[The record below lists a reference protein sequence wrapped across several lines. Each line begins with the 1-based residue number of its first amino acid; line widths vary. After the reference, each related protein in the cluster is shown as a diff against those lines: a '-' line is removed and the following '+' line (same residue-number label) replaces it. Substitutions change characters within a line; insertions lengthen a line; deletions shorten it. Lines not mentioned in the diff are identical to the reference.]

1 VRTGANV
8 GDTAIVPKK
17 YVGSPTFT
25 TLITSTKKDIL
36 LPEYLVWYVE
46 SQLGQSELNRILV
59 GGGKENLNV
68 GQLIKFRV
76 TLPPIEEQK
85 LVVKHLQVIQSQL
98 IEEQIT
104 LAKRKKVKTG
114 LMQGLLT
121 GKVRVTNL
129 LKEKEPTIP

>member
-8 GDTAIVPKK
+8 GDTATVPKQ

-36 LPEYLVWYVE
+36 LPEYLVWYVA

-68 GQLIKFRV
+68 GQFINFRV
-76 TLPPIEEQK
+76 ALPPIEEQK
-85 LVVKHLQVIQSQL
+85 LIVEHLKGIQTRL
-98 IEEQIT
+98 ADEEIT
-104 LAKRKKVKTG
+104 LAKRNQVKTG
-114 LMQGLLT
+114 LMQDLLT
-121 GKVRVTNL
+121 GNVRVTAL
-129 LKEKEPTIP
+129 LNDG